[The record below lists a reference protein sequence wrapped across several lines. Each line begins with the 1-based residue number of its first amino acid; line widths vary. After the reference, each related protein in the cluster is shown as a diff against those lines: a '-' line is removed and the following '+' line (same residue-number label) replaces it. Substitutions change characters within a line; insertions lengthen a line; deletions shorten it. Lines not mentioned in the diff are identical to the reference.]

1 MLKVTRPYGT
11 HGSTVII
18 FMLISHLTTTH
29 AAQTPTQGA
38 SPLTFLS
45 FHSRMPRSTKV
56 TKLVYLTD
64 SDDEDDVEAV
74 AHATSCGH
82 ETDHGEGEGL
92 GEEGKDED
100 EREIEIVGNKA
111 GDKDHRCTG
120 KRNAL
125 SKMTQSAGEVAL
137 SKPMDRKEHSG
148 PVFHFAVSQYTN
160 RVWLYSLDDKS
171 FHVNLH
177 PTEFQHDPHA
187 FLPEHLASP
196 SAVSSVLSFVRQLMR
211 LRPIQRRQLSNRII
225 ASVKHG
231 LSDSKEATPASLV
244 KRASSSTTRFTAVQD
259 FDKSA
264 KKAKDK
270 VRRDEVTTTPK
281 RDVKEGCT
289 DTASFVTPNHSS
301 GPQSWSPHELVKSR
315 TTTAKSK
322 QCKGSTVTPFKRAAQ
337 SKAKFR
343 DQTPSTG
350 ASLSPTSVKSARTT
364 SSSAATKSSPYFSH
378 SDKDETPSAS
388 RRPTGGK
395 RSVTGNS
402 PSQTRQL
409 TPTSSGKATVHTTCT
424 YVHMHTYTLG
434 VMRLYLTRICLP
446 QLHERIY
453 SENTHTKRYIS
464 LLSHVFLLL
473 FHNGFGLAVR
483 YCGKEVSVCMATSS
497 VSKRSKQQRYNQ
509 FCSHDCW
516 EAYNVQVRDVKSFA
530 HLHMVWKSCCIQWN
544 PQLLMSLLCGRAFV
558 LL

>member
-177 PTEFQHDPHA
+177 PTEFQHGRSLTSLTSLTHS
-187 FLPEHLASP
+187 LA
-196 SAVSSVLSFVRQLMR
+196 LS
-211 LRPIQRRQLSNRII
+211 
-225 ASVKHG
+225 G
-231 LSDSKEATPASLV
+231 
-244 KRASSSTTRFTAVQD
+244 
-259 FDKSA
+259 
-264 KKAKDK
+264 
-270 VRRDEVTTTPK
+270 
-281 RDVKEGCT
+281 
-289 DTASFVTPNHSS
+289 
-301 GPQSWSPHELVKSR
+301 
-315 TTTAKSK
+315 
-322 QCKGSTVTPFKRAAQ
+322 
-337 SKAKFR
+337 
-343 DQTPSTG
+343 
-350 ASLSPTSVKSARTT
+350 
-364 SSSAATKSSPYFSH
+364 
-378 SDKDETPSAS
+378 
-388 RRPTGGK
+388 
-395 RSVTGNS
+395 
-402 PSQTRQL
+402 
-409 TPTSSGKATVHTTCT
+409 
-424 YVHMHTYTLG
+424 
-434 VMRLYLTRICLP
+434 LP
-446 QLHERIY
+446 QRTHDIIRLHTFQMKI
-453 SENTHTKRYIS
+453 K
-464 LLSHVFLLL
+464 
-473 FHNGFGLAVR
+473 
-483 YCGKEVSVCMATSS
+483 C
-497 VSKRSKQQRYNQ
+497 Q
-509 FCSHDCW
+509 F
-516 EAYNVQVRDVKSFA
+516 
-530 HLHMVWKSCCIQWN
+530 
-544 PQLLMSLLCGRAFV
+544 
-558 LL
+558 

>member
-424 YVHMHTYTLG
+424 Y
-434 VMRLYLTRICLP
+434 
-446 QLHERIY
+446 
-453 SENTHTKRYIS
+453 
-464 LLSHVFLLL
+464 
-473 FHNGFGLAVR
+473 
-483 YCGKEVSVCMATSS
+483 CGKEVSVCMATSS

-516 EAYNVQVRDVKSFA
+516 EAYNVQTGKGSGVRRALYELERGVCQLCDLDCHALYQQVNA
-530 HLHMVWKSCCIQWN
+530 LGLLIQLKRN
-544 PQLLMSLLCGRAFV
+544 SKLEMPRDRYR
-558 LL
+558 